1 MKKVIFNFLM
11 VIILIS
17 CNDKKPTNHNNV
29 EKRNY
34 SNRSIVDND
43 KEKLS
48 NNSCLIDSLNM
59 MSTEYGGIKFYTE
72 NELRGAG
79 VVQLSIDKDF
89 EILNLDK
96 TVYGSIKLKNNT
108 EEPFNIKFPKMVI
121 AREIIPN
128 IEYKIFCFDAE
139 QPETDNDFLIIYI
152 NNEKRLV
159 SKKDCKYKFHSW
171 EAYIKTAFI
180 HLTLKVENS
189 SKEEQRYYYEALKIK
204 GDSMQIKSVA
214 KTSCDYI
221 QEYKDVTKWIKWKEN
236 SCKLIMFDF
245 CY

>member
-1 MKKVIFNFLM
+1 MKKVIFNFLI

-17 CNDKKPTNHNNV
+17 CSDKKTTNHNNV

-34 SNRSIVDND
+34 SIKLVVDNN
-43 KEKLS
+43 KEQLS
-48 NNSCLIDSLNM
+48 NSCLMDSLNM
-59 MSTEYGGIKFYTE
+59 MTTEYGGIKFYTE
-72 NELRGAG
+72 NELRGVG
-79 VVQLSIDKDF
+79 VVQLSIDKDL

-96 TVYGSIKLKNNT
+96 TLYGSIKLKNNT
-108 EEPFNIKFPKMVI
+108 EETFDIKLPKKVI

-128 IEYKIFCFDAE
+128 TEYKIFCFDAE
-139 QPETDNDFLIIYI
+139 QPETDSDFLIIYI
-152 NNEKRLV
+152 NSEKRLV
-159 SKKDCKYKFHSW
+159 SKKDCKYKFHLW

-180 HLTLKVENS
+180 HLTSKVENS

-204 GDSMQIKSVA
+204 GDSMKVKSVK
-214 KTSCDYI
+214 KTSCDYVE
-221 QEYKDVTKWIKWKEN
+221 EYKEVTKWIKWKEN

>member
-1 MKKVIFNFLM
+1 MKKVIFNFLT

-17 CNDKKPTNHNNV
+17 CNDKTTTNHNNV

-34 SNRSIVDND
+34 SNRPIVDND
-43 KEKLS
+43 KLS

-96 TVYGSIKLKNNT
+96 TVYGNIKLKNNT
-108 EEPFNIKFPKMVI
+108 EEPFDIKFPKMVI

-159 SKKDCKYKFHSW
+159 SKKDCKYKFYSW
-171 EAYIKTAFI
+171 GAYIKTAFI
-180 HLTLKVENS
+180 HLTSQKLKTVQKRN
-189 SKEEQRYYYEALKIK
+189 KRII
-204 GDSMQIKSVA
+204 M
-214 KTSCDYI
+214 
-221 QEYKDVTKWIKWKEN
+221 
-236 SCKLIMFDF
+236 KL
-245 CY
+245 